1 MSSVVLMKKYIDA
14 QAKKGVID
22 NRNSKCLLDRRI
34 DMNSEVHTAQNKSR
48 SFKFKPKNCK
58 AHIKI

>member
-1 MSSVVLMKKYIDA
+1 MKKYIDA

-58 AHIKI
+58 AHRKI